1 MLINGRLIAAQ
12 QKLPVFG
19 ASFDG
24 TNDYLSRGA
33 ALTGVVDGK
42 IGIFAARTRM
52 LGGDGVTQRFVSNQ
66 DGVTTR
72 FVVNRQSTNLL
83 RIFGTTTAGVQ
94 NLLIES
100 TATITA
106 DGSYHNIL
114 ASWDIE
120 NDANFIY
127 VDDVSGIT
135 VTTSDNTDIDYT
147 LTNFGIGADAQS
159 AANKLNADLDVIYL
173 NLAEKMDFS
182 VVANR
187 RKYFDSAGKWV
198 PSRLD
203 GGQEPT
209 GNQPPIYM
217 CNAYRGFSANQGS
230 GGGFQVTGALTES
243 A

>member
-1 MLINGRLIAAQ
+1 MLINGGLIAAQ

-19 ASFDG
+19 ASLDG
-24 TNDYLSRGA
+24 TNDLLARGA
-33 ALTGVVDGK
+33 GLTDVVDGK
-42 IGIFAARTRM
+42 IGIFATRIRM
-52 LGGDGVTQRFVSNQ
+52 LGGDGTTQRICSNQ
-66 DGVTTR
+66 DGVSVR
-72 FVVNRQSTNLL
+72 FVINRQSTNLI

-114 ASWDIE
+114 ASWDIGIDD
-120 NDANFIY
+120 NHVY

-147 LTNFGIGADAQS
+147 LTNFGVGADAQS
-159 AANKLNADLDVIYL
+159 GANKLNADIDVIYL

-182 VVANR
+182 VAANR
-187 RKYFDSAGKWV
+187 RKFFDVNGKWV
-198 PSRLD
+198 PSRYD

-209 GNQPPIYM
+209 GNQPAIYM
-217 CNAYRGFSANQGS
+217 CNTYRAFSANQGS
-230 GGGFQVTGALTES
+230 GGGFQVTGALTEP

>member
-1 MLINGRLIAAQ
+1 MLINGGLIAAQ
-12 QKLPVFG
+12 QKLPVLG

-24 TNDYLSRGA
+24 TNDYLVRGA

-42 IGIFAARTRM
+42 IGIFAARIRM
-52 LGGDGVTQRFVSNQ
+52 LGGDGATQRIFSNS
-66 DGVTTR
+66 DGVSVR
-72 FVVNRQSTNLL
+72 FVVNRQSTNLI
-83 RIFGTTTAGVQ
+83 RIFGTTAAGAQ

-120 NDANFIY
+120 NDTNYVY

-135 VTTSDNTDIDYT
+135 VTTSDNTNIDYT
-147 LTNFGIGADAQS
+147 LTNFGVAADANNG
-159 AANKLNADLDVIYL
+159 ANKLNADLNVVYL

-182 VVANR
+182 VAANR
-187 RKYFDSAGKWV
+187 LKFFDAAGKWV

-209 GNQPPIYM
+209 GAQPAIYM

-230 GGGFQVTGALTES
+230 GGGFNVTGALTES